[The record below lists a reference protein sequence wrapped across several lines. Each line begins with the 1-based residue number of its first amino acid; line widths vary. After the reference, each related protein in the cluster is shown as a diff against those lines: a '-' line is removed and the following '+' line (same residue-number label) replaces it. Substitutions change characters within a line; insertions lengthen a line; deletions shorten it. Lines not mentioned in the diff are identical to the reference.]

1 MYLKSGDVVAISVT
15 GLGTLTN
22 KIADSSVPNTAH
34 QPKQISHLQQNNMRN
49 TTNSSSL
56 TMINNKSLHYK
67 TLGPDNGAPIVF
79 VHGLG
84 GSTESF
90 TPLVHTLGLEYTH
103 SMHLFDFEGH
113 GLSPTSPLSV
123 LSIESLTADLQG
135 LFEHANI
142 HSGATI
148 IAHSMGCIIA
158 ANFALAHPDKV
169 SKLILLGPPT
179 LPFPAAGIDALR
191 ARAEIVRA
199 DGMVAVASAVA
210 AAGTSNYTQSS
221 NPIAA
226 AAVRLS
232 LLGQDAEGYAKAC
245 TALAGAQAVD
255 YARIGIETLFVTGSE
270 DGVAPPE
277 VCEGYVEAS
286 EGKAG
291 LKVLKGVGHWHVF
304 EDLQGVAAAVQECL

>member
-1 MYLKSGDVVAISVT
+1 LR
-15 GLGTLTN
+15 
-22 KIADSSVPNTAH
+22 
-34 QPKQISHLQQNNMRN
+34 QNNLN
-49 TTNSSSL
+49 DIGSSSL
-56 TMINNKSLHYK
+56 TMINNKPLHYK
-67 TLGPDNGAPIVF
+67 TLGADNGTPIVF
-79 VHGLG
+79 IHGLG

-113 GLSPTSPLSV
+113 GLSPTTPLSV
-123 LSIESLTADLQG
+123 ISIESLVADLQS

-148 IAHSMGCIIA
+148 VAHSMGCIIA
-158 ANFALAHPDKV
+158 AKFALAHPDRV
-169 SKLILLGPPT
+169 AKLILLGPPT
-179 LPFPAAGIDALR
+179 LPFPEAGIDALR

-199 DGMVAVASAVA
+199 DGMVAVAGAIA

-245 TALAGAQAVD
+245 TALASAEAID
-255 YARIGIETLFVTGSE
+255 YAQTGVKTLFVTGTE

-277 VCEGYVEAS
+277 VCEGYVGAS
-286 EGKAG
+286 GETAE

-304 EDLQGVAAAVQECL
+304 EDLQGVAAAVQGYL

>member
-1 MYLKSGDVVAISVT
+1 LNDIG
-15 GLGTLTN
+15 
-22 KIADSSVPNTAH
+22 
-34 QPKQISHLQQNNMRN
+34 
-49 TTNSSSL
+49 SSSL
-56 TMINNKSLHYK
+56 TMINNKPLHYK
-67 TLGPDNGAPIVF
+67 TLGADNGTPIVF
-79 VHGLG
+79 IHGLG

-113 GLSPTSPLSV
+113 GLSPTTPLSV
-123 LSIESLTADLQG
+123 ISIESLVADLQS

-148 IAHSMGCIIA
+148 VAHSMGCIIA
-158 ANFALAHPDKV
+158 AKFALAHPDRV
-169 SKLILLGPPT
+169 AKLILLGPPT
-179 LPFPAAGIDALR
+179 LPFPEAGIDALR

-199 DGMVAVASAVA
+199 DGMVAVAGAIA

-221 NPIAA
+221 NTIAT

-245 TALAGAQAVD
+245 TALASAEAID
-255 YARIGIETLFVTGSE
+255 YVQTGVKTLFVTGSE

-277 VCEGYVEAS
+277 VCEGYVGAS
-286 EGKAG
+286 GGTAE

-304 EDLQGVAAAVQECL
+304 EDLQGVAAAVQGYL

>member
-1 MYLKSGDVVAISVT
+1 
-15 GLGTLTN
+15 
-22 KIADSSVPNTAH
+22 
-34 QPKQISHLQQNNMRN
+34 
-49 TTNSSSL
+49 
-56 TMINNKSLHYK
+56 MINNKPLHYK
-67 TLGPDNGAPIVF
+67 TLGADNGTPIVF
-79 VHGLG
+79 IHGLG

-113 GLSPTSPLSV
+113 GLSPTTPLSV
-123 LSIESLTADLQG
+123 ISIESLVADLQS

-148 IAHSMGCIIA
+148 VAHSMGCI
-158 ANFALAHPDKV
+158 PDKV

-179 LPFPAAGIDALR
+179 LPFPEAGIDALR

-199 DGMVAVASAVA
+199 DGMVAVAGAIA

-245 TALAGAQAVD
+245 TALASAEAID
-255 YARIGIETLFVTGSE
+255 YVQTGVKTLFVTGSE

-277 VCEGYVEAS
+277 VCEGYVGAS
-286 EGKAG
+286 GGMAE

-304 EDLQGVAAAVQECL
+304 EDLQGVAAAVQGYL

>member
-1 MYLKSGDVVAISVT
+1 VN

-22 KIADSSVPNTAH
+22 RVADSSSPSPAN
-34 QPKQISHLQQNNMRN
+34 QPKQISHLRQNNLN
-49 TTNSSSL
+49 DVGSSSL
-56 TMINNKSLHYK
+56 TTINNKPLHYK
-67 TLGPDNGAPIVF
+67 TLGADNGTPIVF
-79 VHGLG
+79 IHGLG
-84 GSTESF
+84 GSIESF

-113 GLSPTSPLSV
+113 GLSPTTPLSV
-123 LSIESLTADLQG
+123 ISIESLVADLQN

-148 IAHSMGCIIA
+148 VAHSMGCIISA
-158 ANFALAHPDKV
+158 KFALADPDKV

-179 LPFPAAGIDALR
+179 LPFPEAGIDALR

-199 DGMVAVASAVA
+199 DGMVAVAGAIA

-245 TALAGAQAVD
+245 TALASAEAID
-255 YARIGIETLFVTGSE
+255 YAQTGVKTLFVTGSE

-277 VCEGYVEAS
+277 VCEGYVRAS
-286 EGKAG
+286 GGTAE

-304 EDLQGVAAAVQECL
+304 EDLQGVAAAVQEYL

>member
-1 MYLKSGDVVAISVT
+1 VN

-22 KIADSSVPNTAH
+22 RVADSSSSSPAN
-34 QPKQISHLQQNNMRN
+34 QPKQISHLRQNNLN
-49 TTNSSSL
+49 DVGSSSL
-56 TMINNKSLHYK
+56 TMINNKPLHYK
-67 TLGPDNGAPIVF
+67 TLGADNGTPIVF
-79 VHGLG
+79 IHGLG

-113 GLSPTSPLSV
+113 GLSPTTPLSV
-123 LSIESLTADLQG
+123 ISIESLVADLQS

-148 IAHSMGCIIA
+148 VAHSMGCIIA
-158 ANFALAHPDKV
+158 AKFALAHPDKV

-179 LPFPAAGIDALR
+179 LPFPEAGIDALR

-199 DGMVAVASAVA
+199 DGMVAVAGAIA

-245 TALAGAQAVD
+245 TALASAEAID
-255 YARIGIETLFVTGSE
+255 YVQTGVKTLFVTGSE

-277 VCEGYVEAS
+277 VCEGYVGAS
-286 EGKAG
+286 GGTAE

-304 EDLQGVAAAVQECL
+304 EDLQGVAAAVQGYL